1 MSLALIAGRGGLP
14 ARVAAAQDVP
24 PLVCAYEG
32 CAPDGLKADLTFRLE
47 TLGSLLAHL
56 LCLGIREVC
65 LCGAID
71 RPTLDPAKLDMRT
84 APLVPQFKAALAA
97 GDNGALEVIK
107 TIFED
112 HGLRVVGADELV
124 PDLLADSGVLS
135 RERPDDQ
142 MRRDAARGTAV
153 LDGLASLDIGQACV
167 IGREQVYGV
176 EAIGGTDHLL
186 ATLPEAV
193 QGARA
198 VLCKG
203 PKTGQ
208 IREIDLPT
216 IGPDTLRAAH
226 AAGLAGVVVKAGGV
240 MLLERDACVALADE
254 LGLVLWVR
262 EGDAG

>member
-14 ARVAAAQDVP
+14 ARVAAAQAEP
-24 PLVCAYEG
+24 PLVCVYEG
-32 CAPDGLKADLTFRLE
+32 CAPDGLKPDLTFRLE

-56 LCLGIREVC
+56 LGVGIRDVC

-71 RPTLDPAKLDMRT
+71 RPTLDPAKLDIRT
-84 APLVPQFKAALAA
+84 APLVPQFKQALAA

-135 RERPDDQ
+135 RELPDEQ
-142 MRRDAARGTAV
+142 MRRDAARGAAV
-153 LDGLASLDIGQACV
+153 LDGLATLDIGQACV

-176 EAIGGTDHLL
+176 ETIGGTDHLL
-186 ATLPEAV
+186 ATLPEAI

-226 AAGLAGVVVKAGGV
+226 AAGLAGVMIKAGGV

-262 EGDAG
+262 EEGAA